1 MRAMRLI
8 PPADCREE
16 IARRLQLIADHHHL
30 NAIIGVN
37 ADAVAEAERCQRLR
51 REGGLVGPL
60 HGVPLIVKD
69 NIACASLPITLGCR
83 GLASLRATSDAR
95 VIRRLK
101 AAGAIILARAN
112 MSEFAFDVRSR
123 SSLGGDVRNP
133 QRPTVTAGGS
143 SGGSAAAVAV
153 GMADG
158 ALGTDTGGS
167 IRIPCSYNGL
177 VGLRPAFRR
186 QMLEGVAPLSVSKDT
201 VGPMVHGVRDAALL
215 HAIMHGKRPVAPPA
229 ASLKSLRL
237 GVISA
242 LEGAD
247 PAQLKVWHH
256 ALEAL
261 RLAGATLVEVD
272 LPVLTE
278 VQSRPCLSLCE
289 FQVAI
294 NGWLAHQPGA
304 PASLRAIIDS
314 GEYLP
319 EFRPLLE
326 QMLRSNGLKT
336 PQWLSGRRF
345 QRRLYQ
351 TLGQAAEQDAI
362 DAFVYPTVSRQ
373 PISLEKMPPGC
384 APELAA
390 ISGLPAITLPC
401 GLVQNGLPVG
411 MELLAKTRDERALL
425 SIALAC
431 ESVFQPG

>member
-8 PPADCREE
+8 PPPDCREE

-37 ADAVAEAERCQRLR
+37 ADAIAEAERCQRLR
-51 REGGLVGPL
+51 REGGLAGPL

-123 SSLGGDVRNP
+123 SSLAGDVRNP
-133 QRPTVTAGGS
+133 QHPTVTAGGS

-215 HAIMHGKRPVAPPA
+215 HAIMHGERPVEPPS

-247 PAQLKVWHH
+247 PAQLKVWHR

-261 RLAGATLVEVD
+261 RLAGATLVEVV
-272 LPVLTE
+272 LPILAE
-278 VQSRPCLSLCE
+278 VRSRPCLSLCE

-326 QMLRSNGLKT
+326 QMLTSNGLKT

-345 QRRLYQ
+345 QRRLYR
-351 TLGQAAEQDAI
+351 TLGQAAEHNAI

-401 GLVQNGLPVG
+401 GLVPNGLPVG
-411 MELLAKTRDERALL
+411 MELLAKTRDEGALL

-431 ESVFQPG
+431 ESIFQPA